1 MTGSARLPE
10 SGKSATESS
19 LLGWSPVLL
28 DRRGSGAALDV
39 AHKPRALWKEVAVLL
54 LVAVLLALL
63 VRALLFE
70 VFFIPS
76 ESMEATLAP
85 GERVAVSSFPL
96 DDGDTPERGDVVVFQ
111 PTQEQLGGRSAPDEP
126 VATWF
131 KPFHAIL
138 QAVHLIPPS
147 TEDYIKRVVALPGE
161 TVEGRDGAVYIN
173 GTRLVEPYLGEG
185 SSTGAFESVVVP
197 EGTVWVMGDNRSN
210 SRDSRYIGPIS
221 LDQIEGRAVMRV
233 WPLNRVSRL

>member
-1 MTGSARLPE
+1 VTGSARLPE

-28 DRRGSGAALDV
+28 DRRGSSAALDV
-39 AHKPRALWKEVAVLL
+39 GDKPRALWKEIAVLL
-54 LVAVLLALL
+54 VVAVLLALL

-96 DDGDTPERGDVVVFQ
+96 GRDEVPNRGDVIVFQ
-111 PTQEQLGGRSAPDEP
+111 PTEEQLGGRTVPDDDVAAWLKP
-126 VATWF
+126 V
-131 KPFHAIL
+131 HAIF

-147 TEDYIKRVVALPGE
+147 TEDYIKRVVGLPGE
-161 TVEGRDGAVYIN
+161 RVEGRDGSVFID
-173 GTRLVEPYLGEG
+173 GKRLIEPYLDEG
-185 SSTGAFESVVVP
+185 VVIDDFAPVTVP
-197 EGTVWVMGDNRSN
+197 DGTVWVMGDNRTN
-210 SRDSRYIGPIS
+210 SRDSRFIGPVS

-233 WPLNRVSRL
+233 WPLSRLSRL